1 MLLDAE
7 RVLEGVMEFTV
18 VTDVQLIVR
27 LVVVIGRLRMVVTLI
42 K

>member
-18 VTDVQLIVR
+18 VIVCVIVNTSVAVELR
-27 LVVVIGRLRMVVTLI
+27 LFSEVAVI
-42 K
+42 